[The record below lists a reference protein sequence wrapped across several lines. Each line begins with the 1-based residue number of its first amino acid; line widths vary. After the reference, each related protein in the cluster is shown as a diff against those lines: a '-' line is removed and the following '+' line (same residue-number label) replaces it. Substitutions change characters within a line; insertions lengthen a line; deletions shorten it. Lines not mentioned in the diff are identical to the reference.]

1 MPRDE
6 ARGGTAGAG
15 EVAIAL
21 TDIHKSFGPIQ
32 ANRGVSFGAR
42 TGAITG
48 IVGENGAGKSTLM
61 GVLYGLHAP
70 DSGEV
75 RILGEAVR
83 LRSPRDA
90 IARGIGMVHQHFK
103 LVDTFTALE
112 NVVLGAEGGL
122 RLRPGLAAAHTALER
137 LKAAYALTV
146 DLDARVGDLAVG
158 ERQRVEILKVLYRGA
173 RILILDEPTAVLT
186 PAETRGL
193 FAILRALRAD
203 GLTVILITHKL
214 KEVMAVTDAV
224 TVMRGGTVVAERA
237 TAATSPEELA
247 ELMVGRKLRLDL
259 ARPPARPGPVRLV
272 TRGLEVRDGRGVPLV
287 RGIDLT
293 LRAGEIVGVAGVSG
307 NGQDALLDALAGIR
321 PLAAGRLEVGGRV
334 VAPGA
339 PADPHAMRALGVAHV
354 PEDRQRAGM
363 VAAFTAAE
371 NAVLGYHD
379 RAPAARGV
387 RLDRGAI
394 RRRCADLM
402 ARFDVRP
409 ARPESR
415 LGGFSGGN
423 QQKLVMARELD
434 AGAQV
439 LLVGQPTRG
448 VDVGAIALLHR
459 QLVAARDA
467 GAAILVVSAE
477 LDEILALSDRIVV
490 MLDGRIVGEVPGAG
504 ADERRIGALM
514 GGLSAEVAA

>member
-1 MPRDE
+1 LNASPASGD
-6 ARGGTAGAG
+6 
-15 EVAIAL
+15 AIAL
-21 TDIHKSFGPIQ
+21 KDIHKSFGPIH
-32 ANRGVSFGAR
+32 ANRGVTLHVPA
-42 TGAITG
+42 GAITG

-61 GVLYGLHAP
+61 GVLYGLHAA
-70 DSGEV
+70 DRGEV
-75 RILGEAVR
+75 RVFGEAVR

-90 IARGIGMVHQHFK
+90 LARGIGMVHQHFK
-103 LVDTFTALE
+103 LVDTFTAVE
-112 NVVLGAEGGL
+112 NVMLGAEGGL
-122 RLRPGLAAAHTALER
+122 RLTPGLAATRATLMR
-137 LKAAYALTV
+137 LKAAYALDV

-158 ERQRVEILKVLYRGA
+158 ARQRIEILKVLARGA
-173 RILILDEPTAVLT
+173 RVLILDEPTAVLT
-186 PAETRGL
+186 PAETEGL

-203 GLTVILITHKL
+203 GLTVILISHKL
-214 KEVMAVTDAV
+214 KEVMALTDRVA
-224 TVMRGGTVVAERA
+224 VMRAGEVVAERA
-237 TAATSPEELA
+237 TAQTSAADLA

-259 ARPPARPGPVRLV
+259 ARGPARPGPVRLAA
-272 TRGLEVRDGRGVPLV
+272 RGLTVRDAAGIPLLHDV
-287 RGIDLT
+287 DVV

-321 PLAAGRLEVGGRV
+321 PLAAGQFTVGGRTV
-334 VAPGA
+334 TPEG
-339 PADPHAMRALGVAHV
+339 PADPAAMRTLGVAHV
-354 PEDRQRAGM
+354 PEDRQRAGL

-379 RAPAARGV
+379 RAPAARGW
-387 RLDRGAI
+387 RLDRAAI

-409 ARPESR
+409 PRPESR

-423 QQKLVMARELD
+423 QQKLVVARELE

-459 QLVAARDA
+459 SLVAARDT

-477 LDEILALSDRIVV
+477 LDEILALSDRVMV
-490 MLDGRIVGEVPGAG
+490 MLGGRVVGEVPAAE

-514 GGLSAEVAA
+514 GGLAAA